1 MRASSVLHSTHISG
15 ESALEASGCCYCRCQ
30 YKLSSQICAPS
41 PAARCVAGL
50 MHTTS
55 PSDLKRLE
63 SLLPEL
69 VTEFQDVV
77 ALHLLTL
84 VVQASC
90 VCLSVCVCMKE
101 GVLV

>member
-1 MRASSVLHSTHISG
+1 
-15 ESALEASGCCYCRCQ
+15 
-30 YKLSSQICAPS
+30 
-41 PAARCVAGL
+41 